1 MRIVVGILIFSLIIL
16 IHELGHFIFAKKN
29 DICVQ
34 EFCIGFG
41 PTIVGFTKG
50 ETKYSIKLLPL
61 GGACMMLGED
71 EDEEAN
77 RDPRSFGAKS
87 VWARMQVVLAGPV
100 FNFILAFIFSLI
112 VIGTVGVDVPV
123 IGSLK
128 EGGAAQAAGIKPG
141 DLITVIDGE
150 NVSVYRDVDNIEA
163 FCRSDEI
170 KVFYSREGQTYTA
183 KLKGTPVPGTKL
195 TDFGF
200 DKGAGRL
207 KLGIFDTIKYSVN
220 EVFFWIKTTLKSLG
234 TLFKGRAD
242 VNDMQGPVGVVK
254 VIANTYDRASS
265 DGLFYIF
272 INMVNIA
279 ILLTANLGVMNLLP
293 IPALDGGRFVFLV
306 VEAIRRRKL
315 NPRIEGAV
323 NVACFFVLLGLMMV
337 VMFNDIRK
345 IIFPG

>member
-128 EGGAAQAAGIKPG
+128 EGGAAQSAGIKPG
-141 DLITVIDGE
+141 DVITSIDGE
-150 NVSVYRDVDNIEA
+150 GVSVYRDVDNIEA
-163 FCRSDEI
+163 FCRSNEI
-170 KVFYSREGQTYTA
+170 EVTYLREGQTFKV
-183 KLKGTPVPGTKL
+183 KLAGTPVPGTKL

-254 VIANTYDRASS
+254 VIANTYDRASN

-306 VEAIRRRKL
+306 VEAIRRKRL

>member
-1 MRIVVGILIFSLIIL
+1 
-16 IHELGHFIFAKKN
+16 
-29 DICVQ
+29 
-34 EFCIGFG
+34 
-41 PTIVGFTKG
+41 
-50 ETKYSIKLLPL
+50 
-61 GGACMMLGED
+61 MLGED

-128 EGGAAQAAGIKPG
+128 EGGAAQSAGIKPG
-141 DLITVIDGE
+141 DVITSIDGE
-150 NVSVYRDVDNIEA
+150 GVSVYRDVDNIEA
-163 FCRSDEI
+163 FCRSNEI
-170 KVFYSREGQTYTA
+170 EVTYLREGQTFKV
-183 KLKGTPVPGTKL
+183 KLAGTPVPGTKL